1 MHRISTGVEQLL
13 TADAIA
19 DEVLTYAAAL
29 ARAGTADTVTIP
41 IVRDDGVVDRARL
54 LLGPTSQLTI
64 VPASDVDIDLPEA
77 GAVLDDLKGRSARL
91 APTPIRTERADED
104 HASFPAFEDYY

>member
-19 DEVLTYAAAL
+19 DEVLTYATAL

-41 IVRDDGVVDRARL
+41 IVRDDGVVDQARL

-64 VPASDVDIDLPEA
+64 VPDGGTDVDLPEA
-77 GAVLDDLKGRSARL
+77 ATVLADLQRRTARL
-91 APTPIRTERADED
+91 EPTPVAAESVDD
-104 HASFPAFEDYY
+104 HPSFPDFEYD